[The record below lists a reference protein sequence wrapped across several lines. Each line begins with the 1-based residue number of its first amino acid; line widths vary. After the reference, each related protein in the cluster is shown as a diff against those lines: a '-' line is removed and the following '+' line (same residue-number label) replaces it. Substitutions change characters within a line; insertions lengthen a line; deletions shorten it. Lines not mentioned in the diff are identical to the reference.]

1 MAWIPYVALAALAGI
16 VNIANAWK
24 QLAYDCR
31 FLVFFRAHRV
41 FAVYLWS
48 AAQLVIPAALAWIVL
63 GYSNRPPVN
72 YAVLL
77 KAIGFG
83 VGFVALMNASTEV
96 AGFNIDI
103 LRKIYHGLIYAAR
116 QMIAA
121 RETARTAQFWQNLE
135 VELRKVAP
143 ASLTIGFDFLHK
155 YVENDI
161 SLSPEVRAATL
172 DAIDKV
178 MAIPAQPAQGA
189 QIKSVLTVRRKD
201 LPLVL
206 QKFGCG
212 AAVVTALL
220 S

>member
-1 MAWIPYVALAALAGI
+1 
-16 VNIANAWK
+16 
-24 QLAYDCR
+24 
-31 FLVFFRAHRV
+31 
-41 FAVYLWS
+41 
-48 AAQLVIPAALAWIVL
+48 
-63 GYSNRPPVN
+63 
-72 YAVLL
+72 
-77 KAIGFG
+77 
-83 VGFVALMNASTEV
+83 
-96 AGFNIDI
+96 
-103 LRKIYHGLIYAAR
+103 
-116 QMIAA
+116 MIAA